1 MVGSYARSTSPFFTM
16 TSWREARGSM
26 TKRLLTLDQ
35 LPLFA
40 DDSSI
45 GAALFGSDRAGDWTQ
60 IASLLETRGLP
71 KIDALMGGR
80 YVPAVRAFFDRDYGL
95 SSTAPL
101 APDGTEDLGA
111 WKRKRQG

>member
-1 MVGSYARSTSPFFTM
+1 MIKRAR
-16 TSWREARGSM
+16 
-26 TKRLLTLDQ
+26 TLDE

-40 DDSSI
+40 DDPSL
-45 GAALFGSDRAGDWTQ
+45 GVALFGPDRAGDWPP

-111 WKRKRQG
+111 WKRKRRV

>member
-1 MVGSYARSTSPFFTM
+1 MSRAQYR
-16 TSWREARGSM
+16 
-26 TKRLLTLDQ
+26 TLDQ

-45 GAALFGSDRAGDWTQ
+45 GAALFGPDRAGEWPS

-71 KIDALMGGR
+71 KIDVLMGGR

-95 SSTAPL
+95 ASTAPL
-101 APDGTEDLGA
+101 TPDGVEELGA
-111 WKRKRQG
+111 WKRKRRG